1 MANNKGS
8 NFLVLKEGT
17 GRHIDIEEESEDV
30 SDDDDDDDDEGSSG
44 NEYEFKWT

>member
-30 SDDDDDDDDEGSSG
+30 SDDDDDDEGSSG

>member
-17 GRHIDIEEESEDV
+17 GRHIDIEEEIEDV
-30 SDDDDDDDDEGSSG
+30 SDDDHDDEGSSG